1 MKWRGRFENYN
12 KVSFRK
18 DLISGIIVGIIAI
31 PLGMAFAISSGVK
44 PEYGIYTTIIAGVL
58 ISIFGGSKFQIGGP
72 TGAFIPILLS
82 IVIHYGYENLLIAGF
97 LAGVILTLM
106 GIFKMGFL
114 IQFIPRPVTIGFTAG
129 IAVIIFTG
137 QIVNFLGLQNITKH
151 EDFISNMS
159 EIGRHISTLNSYS
172 VITSI
177 ICLITVI
184 TIIKLFPKVPGSL
197 IGLIFSSLMA
207 YIFFKGEVPTIKS
220 TFGDIPSSIPAF
232 QLIELNFEKI
242 RTLIGPAFVIS
253 MLGGIESLLSA
264 VVADG
269 MSGSRHNSNKELMG
283 QGIAN
288 MVIPFFG
295 GIPATGAIARTA
307 TNIKSGAISP
317 ISGIIH
323 GVIVLIILLLFAP
336 LASQIPLA
344 SMAPI
349 LMLVAWNMSERK
361 EFIHILKT
369 KSSDSI
375 ILILTFLL
383 TIFLNLTTAVEVGLI
398 IAVILFVK
406 RMSELLIVR
415 KVLPDR
421 SIQNQKLMTYMVN
434 ENHDCPQIS
443 ILTIEGSIFFG
454 TANLF
459 EKTILKLSD
468 NKPKFLILRFG
479 KVPFIDTTG
488 EAKLASI
495 VKYLRDN
502 DSLVLLTGLQSQPKD
517 LLIRTKLYD
526 VIGKQNFFEHSGEAI
541 AYALLNINYYKCLGC
556 KHYAFLECSSLS
568 NSNLLD
574 LKDQKNGVV
583 NQNSTDSVE

>member
-12 KVSFRK
+12 RVSFRK

-44 PEYGIYTTIIAGVL
+44 PEYGIYTTIIAGIL

-106 GIFKMGFL
+106 GIFKLGFL

-137 QIVNFLGLQNITKH
+137 QIGNFLGLQNITKH
-151 EDFISNMS
+151 DDFISNMR
-159 EIGRHISTLNSYS
+159 EIGLHISTTNTYS
-172 VITSI
+172 VITAI
-177 ICLITVI
+177 ICLISVI
-184 TIIKLFPKVPGSL
+184 IVSKLFPKVPGAL
-197 IGLIFSSLMA
+197 IGLVLSSLIA
-207 YIFFKGEVPTIKS
+207 YFLFKGEVPTIKS
-220 TFGDIPSSIPAF
+220 TFGAIPSRLPAF
-232 QLIELNFEKI
+232 QLLELNFEKI
-242 RTLIGPAFVIS
+242 HTLIGPAFVIA

-264 VVADG
+264 VVADS

-323 GVIVLIILLLFAP
+323 GVIVLMILLMFAP

-349 LMLVAWNMSERK
+349 LMLVAWNMSERN

-383 TIFLNLTTAVEVGLI
+383 TVFLNLTTAVEVGLI
-398 IAVILFVK
+398 VAVILFVK
-406 RMSELLIVR
+406 RMSELHIVR

-421 SIQNQKLMTYMVN
+421 TRQNQKLMPNMVN
-434 ENHDCPQIS
+434 DDHDCPQIS
-443 ILTIEGSIFFG
+443 IVTIEGSIFFG

-488 EAKLASI
+488 EAKLANI
-495 VKYLRDN
+495 VNYLRDN
-502 DSLVLLTGLQSQPKD
+502 GIFVLLTGLQTQPKE

-526 VIGKQNFFEHSGEAI
+526 TIGKQNIFEHSGEAI
-541 AYALLNINYYKCLGC
+541 SYALLNINYYKCLGC
-556 KHYAFLECSSLS
+556 KHFAFLECSSLS
-568 NSNLLD
+568 SPNL
-574 LKDQKNGVV
+574 KEQKNEVV
-583 NQNSTDSVE
+583 DLNRTNSFE